1 MSGSNREKSSDFFS
15 SSDGLHRDTHAAAA
29 AAAGDE
35 GFSVP
40 IVTSNNNGSRKGDC
54 GREGQREGKRKETAS
69 LHGIL
74 QRGLSR
80 GTEDGDMSD
89 WSRCLSSCQRMGK
102 VLCSCAQAFSRKVYI
117 DVARPWTKKFSDVG
131 DRRGKGGD
139 SGGMEEEG
147 RGRVEEGRTKEE
159 RGLQRTI
166 SVEEL
171 RNQYVFGTLSSFV
184 LEEELAEGG
193 RELAREVKVIR
204 KEDFLMKLAVA
215 LLSYGCPIPRIE
227 HSMQGNKRKK
237 EGRKGEGGK
246 ERKGGREEGDGFI
259 EGKYLEVC

>member
-1 MSGSNREKSSDFFS
+1 
-15 SSDGLHRDTHAAAA
+15 
-29 AAAGDE
+29 
-35 GFSVP
+35 
-40 IVTSNNNGSRKGDC
+40 
-54 GREGQREGKRKETAS
+54 
-69 LHGIL
+69 
-74 QRGLSR
+74 
-80 GTEDGDMSD
+80 
-89 WSRCLSSCQRMGK
+89 MGK

-259 EGKYLEVC
+259 EGKCLEVC